1 MAKFTKNNLKA
12 LIKEC
17 LVEILAE
24 GIGEEMNILESKVS
38 NTKNPA
44 RKNVS
49 KSGRTNSRPKRKKRT
64 SIYENLQY
72 SSAASNPKPE
82 AVRSEKFTSRV
93 NESVSTLTND
103 PVMSSIFADTAST
116 SLQEQIAAESH
127 GRQSMPVHHAD
138 RATQVVNQ
146 SDPADLFGDAA
157 SNWAKIAFSN
167 ERPKNS

>member
-24 GIGEEMNILESKVS
+24 GIGEDVSLLESKVS
-38 NTKNPA
+38 STKKSA

-49 KSGRTNSRPKRKKRT
+49 KSGRTNSRPKRKRRT
-64 SIYENLQY
+64 SIYENLEY
-72 SSAASNPKPE
+72 SSAASNPQPSP
-82 AVRSEKFTSRV
+82 AQGEKFTTRV

-103 PVMSSIFADTAST
+103 PIMSSIFADTAST
-116 SLQEQIAAESH
+116 SLQEQIAAESR
-127 GRQSMPVHHAD
+127 GRQPMPVHHAD
-138 RATQVVNQ
+138 RATRVVSE